1 MYNCLDFHFKNS
13 TELWAFQQE
22 EENEPRINRKREGK
36 AAILCLGA
44 ASGTSPG
51 LELGGPEF

>member
-13 TELWAFQQE
+13 PELWAFQQE

-36 AAILCLGA
+36 AEILSRGC
-44 ASGTSPG
+44 
-51 LELGGPEF
+51 